1 MYKLWIKYLLLV
13 SKFDSTFLIK
23 LTPHPPMSTVINK
36 KSRCYKV
43 HHSKTQSSEKWEM
56 YLLNSAQTDET
67 HLLIV
72 YIFSQW
78 SETERSEPHDDQS
91 LLEQESSETVCSGE
105 QSVQWTF
112 CTLNTQSLDP
122 VNNENVVETV
132 SSLVTTAQHDVMTHL
147 LDIVTML
154 IESEVSVDKLWR

>member
-13 SKFDSTFLIK
+13 FKFDSTFLIK

-43 HHSKTQSSEKWEM
+43 HHSKTQSSEKREM
-56 YLLNSAQTDET
+56 YLLNLAQTDET

-91 LLEQESSETVCSGE
+91 LLEQESSETVFTGWAECTVNILYSQHTVTGPSQQWE
-105 QSVQWTF
+105 RSRNSVKSCYH
-112 CTLNTQSLDP
+112 CTTWCNDTSPGHCHHADW
-122 VNNENVVETV
+122 VW
-132 SSLVTTAQHDVMTHL
+132 
-147 LDIVTML
+147 
-154 IESEVSVDKLWR
+154 SECW